1 MIIEKPNG
9 KPYLKLRY
17 EQEDLFT
24 DRSPTVKPFLKWMGG
39 KRQLL
44 PKIRL
49 YLPKNLNELKYY
61 EPFVGAG
68 ALFFYCQ
75 PRTAVINDM
84 NEQLI
89 LSYKVIKEHVD
100 ELIELLHTYKENDNK
115 DFFYQIRGQDRN
127 PETFSKLTDI
137 QKAARLIYLTKSGF
151 NGLYKVNSQGCFNT
165 PYGLKSGINI
175 DDDITLKAVSKYLN
189 REDVNVSF
197 LNKDFSIVVQGADK
211 NSFVYFDP
219 PYHNTC
225 TGYTANRFNEDDQR
239 RLRDVFIELTNV
251 GAKCLLSNSDTPFIQ
266 DLYKDFEIN
275 IVEVYRGICAD
286 ATKRRKVNEV
296 LVRNWT

>member
-1 MIIEKPNG
+1 MIIEKPNARLYS
-9 KPYLKLRY
+9 KWKYD
-17 EQEDLFT
+17 QEEMFT
-24 DRSPTVKPFLKWMGG
+24 DRLPTVKPFLHWMGG

-44 PKIRL
+44 PKIKP

-61 EPFVGAG
+61 EPFIGAG

-100 ELIELLHTYKENDNK
+100 ELIELLITYREKDNK
-115 DFFYQIRGQDRN
+115 DFFYQIREQDKT

-137 QKAARLIYLTKSGF
+137 QKAARLIYLTKTCF

-165 PYGLKSGINI
+165 GYGMKCSLNI
-175 DDDITLKAVSKYLN
+175 DDEITLKAVSKYLN
-189 REDVNVSF
+189 REDVNVRF
-197 LNKDFSIVVQGADK
+197 LNKDFSIVVQDADK

-219 PYHNTC
+219 PYHNTFV
-225 TGYTANRFNEDDQR
+225 GYTANRFTEDDQR
-239 RLRDVFIELTNV
+239 RLRDEFVNLTNI
-251 GAKCLLSNSDTPFIQ
+251 GAKCLLSNSDTPFIRE
-266 DLYKDFEIN
+266 LYKDFEIN
-275 IVEVYRGICAD
+275 TIEVYRGICSD

-296 LVRNWT
+296 LVRNWI